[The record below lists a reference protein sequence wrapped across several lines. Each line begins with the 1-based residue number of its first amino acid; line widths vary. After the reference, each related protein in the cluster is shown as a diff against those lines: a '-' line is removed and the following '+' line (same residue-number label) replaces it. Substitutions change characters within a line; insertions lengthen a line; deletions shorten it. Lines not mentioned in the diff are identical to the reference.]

1 MDSIGELQQY
11 MCGLFDMMMG
21 RLDAYQFIAPH
32 ICHVCQKTK
41 LIVEHLIDTNKELH
55 CETVVKAFEAKVQQM
70 HQESLDSMSGLIQ
83 LTVQQIGE
91 VITHEL
97 KKAIANGIQGYISPE
112 KKNAATSSQVGSRSG
127 ARIKSIH
134 KKSDFQ

>member
-1 MDSIGELQQY
+1 MS
-11 MCGLFDMMMG
+11 GLFDMMMG

-32 ICHVCQKTK
+32 ICLVCQRTK
-41 LIVEHLIDTNKELH
+41 LIVDHLIDTNKELH

-70 HQESLDSMSGLIQ
+70 HQESLDSMGGLIQ

-97 KKAIANGIQGYISPE
+97 KRTVAKEIQAYFSPE
-112 KKNAATSSQVGSRSG
+112 KKIAS
-127 ARIKSIH
+127 
-134 KKSDFQ
+134 